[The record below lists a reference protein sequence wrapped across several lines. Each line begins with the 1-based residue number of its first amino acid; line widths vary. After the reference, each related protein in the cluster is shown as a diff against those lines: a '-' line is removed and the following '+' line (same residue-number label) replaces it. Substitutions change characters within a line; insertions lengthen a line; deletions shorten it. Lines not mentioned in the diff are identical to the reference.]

1 MIKFYSIKETE
12 FGIYLTVIFAR
23 CVVGLILHY
32 TFNSP
37 LSPWTPV
44 LDIWYIC
51 KQDHMII
58 T

>member
-32 TFNSP
+32 NALICIQLKRFSKSLLQLTH
-37 LSPWTPV
+37 
-44 LDIWYIC
+44 DI
-51 KQDHMII
+51 HVMIM
-58 T
+58 

>member
-1 MIKFYSIKETE
+1 MNKFYSIKETE

-32 TFNSP
+32 TLNSP

-44 LDIWYIC
+44 LDIWY
-51 KQDHMII
+51 M
-58 T
+58 